1 MEFKQT
7 LQNRHSVRMFTNQ
20 KIDLDTIQD
29 IIRQAQLAPSW
40 VNSQPYHLYLVVGET
55 LERVRKEQFQL
66 EQNNVKGQSDV
77 PVMPRNKWAKQAQSN
92 MAEWTKGLGE
102 AAKEMGPA
110 ATKLY
115 NAQAV
120 VYLTLPK
127 GYSPWSLYDL
137 GAFGENIILGASDR
151 GIASMTAYQFV
162 KYPQML
168 RQQLAISAQ
177 EDIIIGIGLGYRDT
191 TAMVNQITASRMDL
205 NKILTIYK

>member
-1 MEFKQT
+1 MEFKQA

-29 IIRQAQLAPSW
+29 IIHQAQLAPSW

-55 LERVRKEQFQL
+55 LERVRKEQFQM

-92 MAEWTKGLGE
+92 MEEWTKGLGK

-110 ATKLY
+110 AAKLY

-168 RQQLAISAQ
+168 RQQLVIPAQ
-177 EDIIIGIGLGYRDT
+177 EDIIIGIGLGYRDA

>member
-1 MEFKQT
+1 MEFKQA

-55 LERVRKEQFQL
+55 LEKVRKEQFQL

-77 PVMPRNKWAKQAQSN
+77 PVMPRNKWAKQAQNN

-110 ATKLY
+110 AAKLY

-168 RQQLAISAQ
+168 RQQLAIPAQ

-191 TAMVNQITASRMDL
+191 TAMVNQIESV
-205 NKILTIYK
+205 KYFV